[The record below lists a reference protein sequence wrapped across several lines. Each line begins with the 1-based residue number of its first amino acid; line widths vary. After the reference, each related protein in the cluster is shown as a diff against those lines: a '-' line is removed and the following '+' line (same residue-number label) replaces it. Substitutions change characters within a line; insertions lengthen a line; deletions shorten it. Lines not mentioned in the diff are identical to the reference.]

1 MIPRIILSLFILAF
15 SFVSLSAQE
24 ITWLTDLEQ
33 AKALSRETG
42 KPLLYDFTAK
52 WCGPCRR
59 MDREFWPK
67 PEVAAL
73 VKDFICV
80 KVNFDLEKSFAARY
94 GVNAIPNVVFTDPWG
109 RGLLGQRGFGAGT
122 EAEILG
128 KIKFLPKDFSSLR
141 EAGNKL
147 EADDKNVDSLHQ
159 FAAFYQEQKI
169 YWMGNEYYKRL
180 IKVEADAGKREN
192 ILLNMAFN
200 YLRLEEAGD
209 AIDTLENL
217 QREYP
222 KSPQNET
229 FLYGLTLANLK
240 KNKQQNASKFLL
252 ELKQKFP
259 ASKFIEH
266 AEKSVAESTT
276 GQK

>member
-1 MIPRIILSLFILAF
+1 MIPRKILLLSILAF
-15 SFVSLSAQE
+15 SCVSISAQQ

-33 AKALSRETG
+33 AKTLSRQTG
-42 KPLLYDFTAK
+42 KPILYDFTAA

-59 MDREFWPK
+59 MDRDFWPK
-67 PEVAAL
+67 AEVAAL

-80 KVNFDLEKSFAARY
+80 KVNFDLEKNFAARY

-128 KIKFLPKDFSSLR
+128 KIKFLPKDFSSIR
-141 EAGNKL
+141 DAGNKL
-147 EADDKNVDSLHQ
+147 EADDKNLDSLHQ
-159 FAAFYQEQKI
+159 FAAFYQERKI

-180 IKVEADAGKREN
+180 IKVEADAAKREN
-192 ILLNMAFN
+192 VLLNIAFN
-200 YLRLEEAGD
+200 YIRLDEPGD
-209 AIDTLENL
+209 AIDTFENL
-217 QREYP
+217 QKEYP

-229 FLYGLTLANLK
+229 FLYGLTLANAK
-240 KNKQQNASKFLL
+240 KSRHQNANKFLL

-259 ASKFIEH
+259 ASKLIEH
-266 AEKSVAESTT
+266 AEKSVAETIG